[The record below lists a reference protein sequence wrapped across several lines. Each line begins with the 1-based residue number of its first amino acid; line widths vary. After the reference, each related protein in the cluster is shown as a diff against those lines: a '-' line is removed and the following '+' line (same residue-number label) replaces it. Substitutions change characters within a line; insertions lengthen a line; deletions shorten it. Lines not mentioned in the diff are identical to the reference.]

1 MNVAALLEVRGLTKS
16 FGAVEVIRGIDV
28 AFEEGKRHLI
38 IGPNGAGKTTFF
50 NLMGGQIR
58 SSSGRIQLLGRDVT
72 DLSVSQRAM
81 LGLGRT
87 FQIASLFPQ
96 LSVFDNLLIA
106 ADSPVLAQRGTS
118 DFTALAEEALDLCEL
133 RSRRYDR
140 VRTLSYGEQ
149 RRLEIAMSLVTRPK
163 LLLLDEPMAGL
174 TRDERQA
181 LADRILALSASTGIV
196 MIEHDLETALPLA
209 EKLTVLHLGQI
220 VASGSP
226 EEVMQNPFVRQIYL
240 L

>member
-1 MNVAALLEVRGLTKS
+1 MSAASLLDVRGLTKS

-28 AFEEGKRHLI
+28 AFEQGKRHLI

-50 NLMGGQIR
+50 NLLGGQTP

-72 DLSVSQRAM
+72 NLSVAQRAV

-96 LSVFDNLLIA
+96 LSVLDNLLIA
-106 ADSPVLAQRGTS
+106 ADSP
-118 DFTALAEEALDLCEL
+118 ALAGERTLPLSGIAGEALDLCGL
-133 RSRRYDR
+133 TSRRDDQ
-140 VRTLSYGEQ
+140 VGTLSYGEQ

-174 TRDERQA
+174 TRDERQS
-181 LADRILALSASTGIV
+181 LAERILALSASTGIV
-196 MIEHDLETALPLA
+196 MIEHDLEIALPLA
-209 EKLTVLHLGQI
+209 EKLTVLHLGEI
-220 VASGSP
+220 VASGP
-226 EEVMQNPFVRQIYL
+226 PDEVMQNAFVRQIYL

>member
-1 MNVAALLEVRGLTKS
+1 MSETSLLDVSGLTKS
-16 FGAVEVIRGIDV
+16 FGSVEVIRGIDV
-28 AFEEGKRHLI
+28 VFEAGKRHLI

-50 NLMGGQIR
+50 NLLGGQTPC
-58 SSSGRIQLLGRDVT
+58 SSGRIKLLGRDVT
-72 DLSVSQRAM
+72 GLTVAQRAR

-106 ADSPVLAQRGTS
+106 ADSPALTQPKSGLLS
-118 DFTALAEEALDLCEL
+118 DLAEEALALCGLET
-133 RSRRYDR
+133 RRKDS

-149 RRLEIAMSLVTRPK
+149 RRLEIAMSLVTKPR

-174 TRDERQA
+174 TRDERQL
-181 LADRILALSASTGIV
+181 LAQRILALSADTGIV
-196 MIEHDLETALPLA
+196 MIEHDLEVALPLA
-209 EKLTVLHLGQI
+209 EKLTVLHLGQVI
-220 VASGSP
+220 ASGLP
-226 EEVMQNPFVRQIYL
+226 DEVIQDQFVRQIYL

>member
-1 MNVAALLEVRGLTKS
+1 MNMEVLLDVRGLTKS

-50 NLMGGQIR
+50 NLLGGQTP
-58 SSSGRIQLLGRDVT
+58 SSSGNIQLLGRDVT
-72 DLSVSQRAM
+72 NLSVSQRAL

-87 FQIASLFPQ
+87 FQIASLFPT

-106 ADSPVLAQRGTS
+106 ADSPVLAGSTTR
-118 DFTALAEEALDLCEL
+118 DDKDLAEEALDLCDL
-133 RSRRYDR
+133 KPRRNDQ

-174 TRDERQA
+174 TRDERKA
-181 LADRILALSASTGIV
+181 LADRILALSGSTGIV
-196 MIEHDLETALPLA
+196 MIEHDLEIALPLA
-209 EKLTVLHLGQI
+209 EKLTVLHLGRI

-226 EEVMQNPFVRQIYL
+226 AEVIQNPFVRQIYL